1 VNCLNFGNPEH
12 PEVMWQFSEVVD
24 GMSEACAALGLPV
37 IGGNVSFYNESRG
50 ADIDPTPVVGVIGLI
65 DALTDVPPPA
75 QLRDGDT
82 IVLLGTTRPE
92 LGGSS
97 WATLHGLRDG
107 APPEADLDVAARLHA
122 LVADLVRERIPA
134 GVHDCSDGGLA
145 VALSEMAIHGEV
157 GFDVDLGDALA
168 CFSESTSRVV
178 LSVPPDRVDD
188 VLRRAG
194 AARVPA
200 EVLGVATG
208 ARLVAAGAFAVDLET
223 ATRTYREAIPAIMGA
238 VRV

>member
-1 VNCLNFGNPEH
+1 MAFGSD
-12 PEVMWQFSEVVD
+12 VGFTVD
-24 GMSEACAALGLPV
+24 LGRAP
-37 IGGNVSFYNESRG
+37 G
-50 ADIDPTPVVGVIGLI
+50 A
-65 DALTDVPPPA
+65 DALTPA
-75 QLRDGDT
+75 E
-82 IVLLGTTRPE
+82 I
-92 LGGSS
+92 
-97 WATLHGLRDG
+97 
-107 APPEADLDVAARLHA
+107 
-122 LVADLVRERIPA
+122 
-134 GVHDCSDGGLA
+134 
-145 VALSEMAIHGEV
+145 
-157 GFDVDLGDALA
+157 